1 MTLHAQAASE
11 TVGEIAS
18 ALAGATAVFRKHK
31 IDFCCGGAISLDE
44 AAQKRGLD
52 PTVVRRDLD
61 ALARK
66 SPNAPTESAALCDHI
81 VERYHDVHRREL
93 PELITLARR
102 VETAHRNHSLAPK
115 GLADALEAV
124 LENLLDHMTKEERI
138 LFPAIRDGFAGSLFG
153 PIAVMR
159 HEHDHHG
166 EEVRAIEALARGFEA
181 PQDACNSWRAL
192 YSGLDKFAADLAEH
206 IHLENNVL
214 FPRFERVRAR
224 V

>member
-11 TVGEIAS
+11 TGGEIAS

-31 IDFCCGGAISLDE
+31 IDFSCGGSVSLDE
-44 AAQKRGLD
+44 AARKRGVD
-52 PTVVRRDLD
+52 PAVVRRDLD

-93 PELITLARR
+93 PELIELARR
-102 VETAHRNHSLAPK
+102 VETAHRDHLLAPK

-166 EEVRAIEALARGFEA
+166 EEVRVIEALAHGFEA

>member
-1 MTLHAQAASE
+1 MSVRTQTE
-11 TVGEIAS
+11 TQTVGEIAS

-31 IDFCCGGAISLDE
+31 IDFCCGGAVSLDE
-44 AAQKRGLD
+44 AARKGGVD
-52 PTVVRRDLD
+52 PAVVRTELD

-66 SPNAPTESAALCDHI
+66 PPDAPTDSVALCDHI

-93 PELITLARR
+93 PELIKLARR
-102 VETAHRNHSLAPK
+102 VEAVHRDHSLVPK
-115 GLADALEAV
+115 GLADAMEAV
-124 LENLLDHMTKEERI
+124 SEILLDHMTKEERI

-166 EEVRAIEALARGFEA
+166 EEMRAIEALAYGFE
-181 PQDACNSWRAL
+181 PPDDACNSWRAL

-214 FPRFERVRAR
+214 FPRFERARGRA
-224 V
+224 

>member
-1 MTLHAQAASE
+1 MSIHAQAE
-11 TVGEIAS
+11 TQTVGEIAS
-18 ALAGATAVFRKHK
+18 ALAGAAAVFRKHK
-31 IDFCCGGAISLDE
+31 IDFCCGGGVSLDE
-44 AAQKRGLD
+44 AARKRGID
-52 PTVVRRDLD
+52 PAAVRRELD

-66 SPNAPTESAALCDHI
+66 SPDAPTDSAALCDHI

-93 PELITLARR
+93 PELIKLARR
-102 VETAHRNHSLAPK
+102 VEAVHRDHSLAPK

-159 HEHDHHG
+159 HEHDQHG
-166 EEVRAIEALARGFEA
+166 EEVRAVEALAHGFEA
-181 PQDACNSWRAL
+181 PEDACNSWRAL

-214 FPRFERVRAR
+214 FPRFERARGRA
-224 V
+224 

>member
-1 MTLHAQAASE
+1 MSLHAQAVSQ

-31 IDFCCGGAISLDE
+31 IDFCCGGAVSLDE
-44 AAQKRGLD
+44 AARKRGVD
-52 PTVVRRDLD
+52 PAIVRKDLD

-66 SPNAPTESAALCDHI
+66 SPDAPTESAALCDHI
-81 VERYHDVHRREL
+81 VERYHCVHRREL
-93 PELITLARR
+93 PELIKLARR
-102 VETAHRNHSLAPK
+102 VEAVHRDHSLAPK
-115 GLADALEAV
+115 GLADTLEAV

-159 HEHDHHG
+159 HEHDHHS
-166 EEVRAIEALARGFEA
+166 EEVRAIEASAHGFEA
-181 PQDACNSWRAL
+181 PEDASNSWRAL
-192 YSGLDKFAADLAEH
+192 YSSLDKFAADLAEH

-214 FPRFERVRAR
+214 FPGFERAR
-224 V
+224 G